1 MVSTLTEID
10 YACLAV
16 VDSVAG
22 ERFAIETISISAD
35 SCDLSG
41 AWLLESKDSDAI
53 KNILTGKI
61 ILNLGSEISL
71 KAIDQNATLRTVSL
85 EDFLVDAKS
94 EISTANNLFE
104 KFVQQNRDEYAE
116 YMSVKP
122 DERKLIPKVVKKN
135 LVPPDFSVW
144 PSGLELSQPQ
154 NELRK
159 LGKLEKIQGTPKEM
173 EKVLTTSRLVQILI
187 NMWKSDESERL
198 NRVYVLGADAES
210 TILPKSWLSRVID
223 FAS

>member
-1 MVSTLTEID
+1 MVSTLAEIE
-10 YACLAV
+10 YVSLAV
-16 VDSVAG
+16 VDSVSDK
-22 ERFAIETISISAD
+22 RFAIETISISAD

-41 AWLLESKDSDAI
+41 AWLLESKDRDAI
-53 KNILTGKI
+53 KNIMTGKI
-61 ILNLGSEISL
+61 ILNLGNEISL
-71 KAIDQNATLRTVSL
+71 KSIDQNATLRTVSL

-94 EISTANNLFE
+94 EISIANNLFE

-116 YMSVKP
+116 YMNVKP

-144 PSGLELSQPQ
+144 PSGLDLSQPH

-159 LGKLEKIQGTPKEM
+159 LGKLEKIQGTPIEM

-210 TILPKSWLSRVID
+210 TILPKSWLSRVTD